1 MVDHGGGP
9 RLWVLLGNVP
19 HRAEVVRQGPLYEF
33 RPGGVNV
40 WLVLRFAFA
49 VLAIRPEGYSVILSI
64 PLAPKHE
71 GMVLMDGEMCR
82 SSERMGL

>member
-9 RLWVLLGNVP
+9 RLRVVLRNVP
-19 HRAEVVRQGPLYEF
+19 HRVQVVRQSPLYEIL
-33 RPGGVNV
+33 PAGVNV
-40 WLVLRFAFA
+40 RLVLRFAFA

-71 GMVLMDGEMCR
+71 GMVLMDGQMCR